1 MKRRMFLGTTA
12 AAAAAGALPRV
23 AIGQQPNVLRFIP
36 HANLT
41 LLDPIFTT
49 ALVSI
54 NHGWA
59 IYDCLFGVTAKFE
72 LRPQMADGYT
82 LSDDGRT
89 YLIKLRDGLKF
100 HNGEPVRAQD
110 AAPSVARWA
119 ARESLGQTLWK
130 FVDT

>member
-1 MKRRMFLGTTA
+1 MKRRTFLRASAATTA
-12 AAAAAGALPRV
+12 LAHP
-23 AIGQQPNVLRFIP
+23 AIAQQPNVLRFIP

-49 ALVSI
+49 ALVSV

-59 IYDCLFGVTAKFE
+59 IYDTLFSATSKFD

-89 YLIKLRDGLKF
+89 YTIKLRDNLKF

-110 AAPSVARWA
+110 AAPHRRAHRRA
-119 ARESLGQTLWK
+119 
-130 FVDT
+130 